1 MIISK
6 KLFLERYMDLH
17 DRIFPSLIEEQPE
30 EKLRHQA
37 EGKNSAL
44 WIYWHLI
51 RTEDIGVQR
60 FIRDVP
66 QVYLK
71 WQEAVNVPTMLNG
84 TGMDKEQVNTITNNI
99 NLNGLIQYRRAVK
112 EASIQ
117 VIQNMDSSGLSK
129 TPAKEKV
136 RQIIC
141 DEGTMPASTWHLLD
155 LYYGKS
161 KEWYLLHVC
170 LTHPFYH
177 LGQMMALL

>member
-6 KLFLERYMDLH
+6 TLFLERYMDLH
-17 DRIFPSLIEEQPE
+17 DRIFPSLIEGQPE
-30 EKLRHQA
+30 EKLRNQS
-37 EGKNSAL
+37 EGKNSVI

-66 QVYLK
+66 QLYHK
-71 WQEAVNVPTMLNG
+71 WQDVVNVSTLLNG
-84 TGMDKEQVNTITNNI
+84 TGMDKEQVNAITTNI
-99 NLNGLIQYRRAVK
+99 NLNGLIQYRKAVR
-112 EASIQ
+112 EVSIQ
-117 VIQNMDSSGLSK
+117 VIRDTDSSVLSII
-129 TPAKEKV
+129 PSKEKV

-141 DEGTMPASTWHLLD
+141 EEGTMTASTWQLLD

-161 KEWYLLHVC
+161 KEWFLLHVC

-177 LGQMMALL
+177 LGQMMVLL